1 MKRKGDS
8 SRSRKSGNSKMIT
21 LTKSYNTRFNVPKP
35 DFPYAIG
42 KRLHVRS
49 HVPPPPTESDCR
61 LKFQATRERESI
73 DPVQRCLLHPP
84 LTGVFTSGVA
94 ELEIVRLVRAG
105 DQHGAQLLAV
115 RVLTSTHDLP
125 SDTDLLAKLYD
136 PLYFDHEQDDA
147 DPFLCVDR
155 AYTHESAVYT
165 KIADFQGST
174 IPKYYGSFSLL
185 LPVDHMHSREVRLIL
200 IEYVPGIDMQNLSP
214 SNFTKSER
222 QAIMKAII
230 DSETALYNRDIVH
243 RDIHPRNVLILSQP
257 SDHARKVVL
266 VDFGLSRTSRSPF
279 PEWEERYLPGIPISP
294 MLRWIKPREWFDG
307 WVDWDWEAWVEQHY
321 EHTRGSITE
330 YMQRKWGPKD
340 RRG

>member
-1 MKRKGDS
+1 M
-8 SRSRKSGNSKMIT
+8 
-21 LTKSYNTRFNVPKP
+21 
-35 DFPYAIG
+35 
-42 KRLHVRS
+42 
-49 HVPPPPTESDCR
+49 
-61 LKFQATRERESI
+61 KFQARRERESI

-84 LTGVFTSGVA
+84 LPGVFTSGVA

-125 SDTDLLAKLYD
+125 SDTGLLAKLYD
-136 PLYFDHEQDDA
+136 PLYFDHEQDEA

-165 KIADFQGST
+165 KIMDFQGSL
-174 IPKYYGSFSLL
+174 IPKYYGSFSLS
-185 LPVDHMHSREVRLIL
+185 LPIDHTHFREVRLIL
-200 IEYVPGIDMQNLSP
+200 MENVPGISMQNLRP

-230 DSETALYNRDIVH
+230 DSETALYNRNIVH
-243 RDIHPRNVLILSQP
+243 RDIHPRNILVLPQP
-257 SDHARKVVL
+257 ARKVVL

-279 PEWEERYLPGIPISP
+279 PEWEERYLPGVPISP
-294 MLRWIKPREWFDG
+294 MLRWIKRREWFDE

-321 EHTRGSITE
+321 EHTRGSITK
-330 YMQRKWGPKD
+330 YMQSMWGP
-340 RRG
+340 